1 MDGAL
6 IAGELKGGNKALL
19 DALVPAGSEE
29 VVGFVLPTSG
39 LLKLLLG

>member
-6 IAGELKGGNKALL
+6 IAGELKGGDKALL
-19 DALVPAGSEE
+19 DAIVPAGSEE
-29 VVGFVLPTSG
+29 VVGFVLPSG